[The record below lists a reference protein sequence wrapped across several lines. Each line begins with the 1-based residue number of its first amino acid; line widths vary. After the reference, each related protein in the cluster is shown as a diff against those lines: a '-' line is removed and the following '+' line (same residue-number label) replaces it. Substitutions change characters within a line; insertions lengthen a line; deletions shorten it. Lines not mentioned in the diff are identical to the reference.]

1 VVIDDVTVLTDVT
14 VADGQSMIRELP
26 VMNFGESFQLKL
38 VPKSG
43 VPVLSGIELRRAQ

>member
-1 VVIDDVTVLTDVT
+1 
-14 VADGQSMIRELP
+14 MIRELP

-43 VPVLSGIELRRAQ
+43 VPVLPGIELRRAQ